1 MISPAA
7 AHGAAQYPPVLATSL
22 PPAPAA
28 PVKDSRTNLPPIAL
42 QKSEVAKTSSPI
54 GAPVSISISDG
65 NLVVNAT
72 LVMKETASTAGSI
85 TSAEIQGPD
94 WSLSI
99 SASDPSIASGNESN
113 LGIVF
118 HKGAGAK
125 VSGTGFAPFS
135 PVSVYLFSTHVLVG
149 TTRTIADGTFAA
161 VFDIPE
167 GLGAGNHTL
176 QLSGISTSGGV
187 RTASI
192 AVLVLKKQVQPST
205 VSLKKWGFLLG
216 FFLATCWLFFIWRK
230 RRKKE

>member
-1 MISPAA
+1 
-7 AHGAAQYPPVLATSL
+7 
-22 PPAPAA
+22 
-28 PVKDSRTNLPPIAL
+28 
-42 QKSEVAKTSSPI
+42 
-54 GAPVSISISDG
+54 
-65 NLVVNAT
+65 
-72 LVMKETASTAGSI
+72 MKETASTAGSI
-85 TSAEIQGPD
+85 TSAEIQGSD

-99 SASDPSIASGNESN
+99 SASDPSSASGDSTN

-125 VSGTGFAPFS
+125 VSGTGFAPLS
-135 PVSVYLFSTHVLVG
+135 PVSVYLFSTHELVG

-192 AVLVLKKQVQPST
+192 AVLIRKKPLQPST
-205 VSLKKWGFLLG
+205 VSFKKWVYRGG
-216 FFLATCWLFFIWRK
+216 IFLATWWLFFIWRK